1 MRIGMPLSYR
11 GGFALA
17 SAAIAEYED
26 AGLDVIFVPEAY
38 SFDSVSQLGFL
49 AAMTTRLQLASGI
62 VNVYSRAPELLAVTA
77 ASLDYMSG
85 GRFILGLGPAGPQSS
100 EGFHDLEYTSL
111 VTRAREVAEV
121 CRNVWRDRS
130 LNGPARERV
139 PMLLAAL
146 RPKNVALAAEL
157 FEGWEPTFFYPDAA
171 KEVFGAVLAEGAAKR
186 DQALG
191 PLQIYADAAVLITEN
206 PDEEARGLNRVR
218 EQLALHIGGMGAGE
232 RNFYTGLIGRYGFEA
247 EGRHLQDLY
256 LAGQKAE
263 AAAALPDQLV
273 RGVSLVGP
281 RSRVAERVAAF
292 AEAGVTT
299 INASPVGIDHA
310 TRLASIAA
318 LAELVSDSGKR
329 AANP

>member
-1 MRIGMPLSYR
+1 MRIGMPLSYS

-17 SAAIAEYED
+17 GAGIAEYED
-26 AGLDVIFVPEAY
+26 AGLDVLFVPEAY

-49 AAMTTRLQLASGI
+49 AARTTRLQLASGI
-62 VNVYSRAPELLAVTA
+62 LDLYSRAPELLAVTA
-77 ASLDYMSG
+77 AGLDYISG
-85 GRFILGLGPAGPQSS
+85 GRFILGLGASGPQVV
-100 EGFHDLEYTSL
+100 EGFHGLEYTSP
-111 VTRAREVAEV
+111 VIRAREVAEV
-121 CRNVWRDRS
+121 CRSVWRGRS
-130 LNGPARERV
+130 PNGPGRKGV

-146 RPKNVALAAEL
+146 GPKNVALAAEL

-191 PLQIYADAAVLITEN
+191 PLQIYADAAVLITED
-206 PDEEARGLNRVR
+206 PDEEARGLDRVR
-218 EQLALHIGGMGAGE
+218 EQLALYIGGMGARD
-232 RNFYTGLIGRYGFEA
+232 RNLYADIVGRYGFEA
-247 EGRHLQDLY
+247 EARHVQDLY
-256 LAGQKAE
+256 LAGKKAG

-299 INASPVGIDHA
+299 INASPVGAGHA
-310 TRLASIAA
+310 TRVASIAI
-318 LAELVSDSGKR
+318 LAELAK
-329 AANP
+329 

>member
-1 MRIGMPLSYR
+1 MRIGMPLSYS

-17 SAAIAEYED
+17 GAGIAEYED
-26 AGLDVIFVPEAY
+26 AGLDVLFVPEAY

-49 AAMTTRLQLASGI
+49 AARTTRLQLASGI
-62 VNVYSRAPELLAVTA
+62 LDLYSRAPELLAVTA
-77 ASLDYMSG
+77 AGLDYISG
-85 GRFILGLGPAGPQSS
+85 GRFILGLGASGPQVV
-100 EGFHDLEYTSL
+100 EGFHGLEYTSP
-111 VTRAREVAEV
+111 VIRAREVAEV
-121 CRNVWRDRS
+121 CRSVWRGRS
-130 LNGPARERV
+130 PNGPGRKGV

-146 RPKNVALAAEL
+146 GPKNVALAAEL

-191 PLQIYADAAVLITEN
+191 PLQIYADAAVLITED
-206 PDEEARGLNRVR
+206 PDEEARGLDRVR
-218 EQLALHIGGMGAGE
+218 EQLALYIGGMGTRD
-232 RNFYTGLIGRYGFEA
+232 RNLYADLVGRYGFEA
-247 EGRHLQDLY
+247 EARHVQDLY
-256 LAGQKAE
+256 LAGKKAG

-299 INASPVGIDHA
+299 INASPVGAGHA
-310 TRLASIAA
+310 TRVASIAI
-318 LAELVSDSGKR
+318 LAELAK
-329 AANP
+329 